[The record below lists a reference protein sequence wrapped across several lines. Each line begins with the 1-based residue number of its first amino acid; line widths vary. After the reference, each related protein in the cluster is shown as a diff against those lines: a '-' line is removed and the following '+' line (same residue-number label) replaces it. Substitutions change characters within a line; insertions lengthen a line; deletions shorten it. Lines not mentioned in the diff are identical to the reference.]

1 MQEAPKLPI
10 DEDQADSLQETEPV
24 TVRMELAESH
34 DGLREADTDAQ
45 VTLEEVD
52 GQSTPV
58 VRLIRAGLN
67 KSGSRE
73 YTPEFLKQCISEG
86 RFTGSLSFL
95 NHPTPDEKRQRPERD
110 MRYLA
115 ARTGDAFWSEADQ
128 SVKAP
133 LVFIA
138 EDHPMSMGSLA
149 KQQFAD
155 PVVRRR
161 AGLSIYYDGPVE
173 IKEVM
178 RTVKGGQRKVGV
190 PVRLG
195 DERQFDVDIVTA
207 PGAGGGFDLL
217 EANRDSQE
225 AEAMMDLSTLA
236 LEELKESRP
245 DLVAAIIAEATPA
258 EPTPPAPATPSITE
272 GLQTDPK
279 PNEGLSEAA
288 VAAMIDAAVAK
299 AVAPLQ
305 EKLAAADRGDWFDQ
319 KLTECNLSEKHEEHL
334 RRAFD
339 GRVFETRET
348 FDAAFDAEIEHLRGL
363 LESGR
368 DRVATLGAGTT
379 SDTDK
384 PRSLA
389 EIVGLTG
396 GEK

>member
-1 MQEAPKLPI
+1 
-10 DEDQADSLQETEPV
+10 
-24 TVRMELAESH
+24 
-34 DGLREADTDAQ
+34 
-45 VTLEEVD
+45 
-52 GQSTPV
+52 
-58 VRLIRAGLN
+58 
-67 KSGSRE
+67 
-73 YTPEFLKQCISEG
+73 
-86 RFTGSLSFL
+86 
-95 NHPTPDEKRQRPERD
+95 
-110 MRYLA
+110 
-115 ARTGDAFWSEADQ
+115 
-128 SVKAP
+128 
-133 LVFIA
+133 
-138 EDHPMSMGSLA
+138 
-149 KQQFAD
+149 
-155 PVVRRR
+155 
-161 AGLSIYYDGPVE
+161 
-173 IKEVM
+173 
-178 RTVKGGQRKVGV
+178 
-190 PVRLG
+190 
-195 DERQFDVDIVTA
+195 
-207 PGAGGGFDLL
+207 
-217 EANRDSQE
+217 
-225 AEAMMDLSTLA
+225 MMDLSTLA